1 MIIYKV
7 QLSSLGR
14 IIQLPDSQKIYG
26 AILHYLNDKGDLSG
40 IEKILDS
47 KLYIS
52 NVFPMEVLPNIYIWG
67 EEYTSSIDD
76 KMYEFSNNDYK
87 DYKSKKYITLGSK
100 KIEVEETF
108 RDMNNTEEI
117 VKGSGGVFSQNIIN
131 YKKEEDGKKEIINDF
146 EFYFRCDSQDLSNTI
161 STIIKEMKV
170 LKLGKRSTRGM
181 NLYEVIEIERLD
193 IQDSS
198 ECYLNLGMLGMNNLE
213 FIDMEKSKLKIYT
226 SKRKG
231 YVEWKK
237 ELIVQYI
244 GEGSVICLK
253 DNDINNLKSNI
264 QIDGEEGRRLYTGG
278 FLLPLRKKNRG
289 KS

>member
-1 MIIYKV
+1 MYKV

-264 QIDGEEGRRLYTGG
+264 QIDGEEGRRLYTCG

-289 KS
+289 NS

>member
-1 MIIYKV
+1 MYKV

-26 AILHYLNDKGDLSG
+26 AILHYLNDKGDLSV

-76 KMYEFSNNDYK
+76 KMYEFSNKDYK

-231 YVEWKK
+231 YVKWKK

-289 KS
+289 NS

>member
-1 MIIYKV
+1 MYKV

-52 NVFPMEVLPNIYIWG
+52 FPMEVLPNIYIWG

-181 NLYEVIEIERLD
+181 NLYEIIEIERLD

-289 KS
+289 NS

>member
-1 MIIYKV
+1 MYKV

-26 AILHYLNDKGDLSG
+26 AILHYLNDKSDLSV

-76 KMYEFSNNDYK
+76 KMYEFSNKDYK

-213 FIDMEKSKLKIYT
+213 FIDMKKSKLKIYT

-289 KS
+289 NS

>member
-289 KS
+289 NS

>member
-1 MIIYKV
+1 MYKV

-26 AILHYLNDKGDLSG
+26 AILHYLNDKSDLSV

-76 KMYEFSNNDYK
+76 KMYEFSNKDYK

-253 DNDINNLKSNI
+253 DNNINNLKSNI

>member
-1 MIIYKV
+1 MYKV

-26 AILHYLNDKGDLSG
+26 AILHYLNDKSDLSV

-76 KMYEFSNNDYK
+76 KMYEFSNKDYK

-231 YVEWKK
+231 YVKWKK

-253 DNDINNLKSNI
+253 DNNINNLKSNI

-289 KS
+289 NS

>member
-1 MIIYKV
+1 MYKV

-26 AILHYLNDKGDLSG
+26 AIFHYLNDKGDLSG

-76 KMYEFSNNDYK
+76 KMYEFSNKDYK

-253 DNDINNLKSNI
+253 DNNINNLKSNI

-289 KS
+289 NS

>member
-1 MIIYKV
+1 MYKV

-14 IIQLPDSQKIYG
+14 IIQLPDSQNIYG

-253 DNDINNLKSNI
+253 DNNIKNLKSNI

-289 KS
+289 NS

>member
-1 MIIYKV
+1 MYKV

-100 KIEVEETF
+100 KIEVDETF

-181 NLYEVIEIERLD
+181 NLYEIIEIERLD

-253 DNDINNLKSNI
+253 DNNIKNLKSNI

-289 KS
+289 NS

>member
-1 MIIYKV
+1 MYKV

-26 AILHYLNDKGDLSG
+26 AILHYLNDKSDLSV

-76 KMYEFSNNDYK
+76 KMYEFSNKDYK

-231 YVEWKK
+231 YVKWKK

-289 KS
+289 NS

>member
-1 MIIYKV
+1 MYKV

-26 AILHYLNDKGDLSG
+26 AILHYLNDKSDLSV

-253 DNDINNLKSNI
+253 DNNINNLKSNI
-264 QIDGEEGRRLYTGG
+264 QIDILIKLCYNRL
-278 FLLPLRKKNRG
+278 KNMQF
-289 KS
+289 KYLAL

>member
-1 MIIYKV
+1 MYKV

-26 AILHYLNDKGDLSG
+26 AILHYLNDKGDLSV

-76 KMYEFSNNDYK
+76 KMYEFSNKDYK

-253 DNDINNLKSNI
+253 DNNINNLKSNI

-289 KS
+289 NS

>member
-1 MIIYKV
+1 MYKV

-26 AILHYLNDKGDLSG
+26 AILHYLNDKSDLSV

-76 KMYEFSNNDYK
+76 KMYEFSNKDYK

-213 FIDMEKSKLKIYT
+213 FIDMEKSKLKI
-226 SKRKG
+226 
-231 YVEWKK
+231 
-237 ELIVQYI
+237 
-244 GEGSVICLK
+244 
-253 DNDINNLKSNI
+253 
-264 QIDGEEGRRLYTGG
+264 
-278 FLLPLRKKNRG
+278 
-289 KS
+289 

>member
-1 MIIYKV
+1 MYKV

-181 NLYEVIEIERLD
+181 NLYEIIEIKKLD

-289 KS
+289 NS

>member
-1 MIIYKV
+1 MYKV

-76 KMYEFSNNDYK
+76 KMYEFSNKDYK

-253 DNDINNLKSNI
+253 DNNINNLKSNI

-289 KS
+289 NS

>member
-1 MIIYKV
+1 MYKV

-117 VKGSGGVFSQNIIN
+117 LKGSGGVFSQNIIN

-289 KS
+289 NS

>member
-1 MIIYKV
+1 MYKV

-76 KMYEFSNNDYK
+76 KMYEFSNKDYK

-213 FIDMEKSKLKIYT
+213 FIDMKKSKLKIYT

-253 DNDINNLKSNI
+253 DNNINNLKSNI

-289 KS
+289 NS

>member
-1 MIIYKV
+1 MYKV

-26 AILHYLNDKGDLSG
+26 AILHYLNDKSDLSV

-76 KMYEFSNNDYK
+76 KMYEFSNKDYK

-253 DNDINNLKSNI
+253 DNNINNLKSNI

-289 KS
+289 NS

>member
-1 MIIYKV
+1 MYKV

-264 QIDGEEGRRLYTGG
+264 QIDGEEGRRVYTGG

-289 KS
+289 NS

>member
-1 MIIYKV
+1 MYKV

-87 DYKSKKYITLGSK
+87 NYKSKKYITLGSK

-253 DNDINNLKSNI
+253 DNNINNLKSNI

-289 KS
+289 NS

>member
-1 MIIYKV
+1 MYKV

-76 KMYEFSNNDYK
+76 KMYGFSNNDYK

-289 KS
+289 NS

>member
-1 MIIYKV
+1 MYKV

-26 AILHYLNDKGDLSG
+26 AILHYLNDKGDLSV

-76 KMYEFSNNDYK
+76 KMYEFSNKDYK

-231 YVEWKK
+231 YVKWKK

-253 DNDINNLKSNI
+253 DNNINNLKSNI

-289 KS
+289 NS

>member
-1 MIIYKV
+1 MYKV

-278 FLLPLRKKNRG
+278 FLLPLRKQNRG
-289 KS
+289 NS

>member
-1 MIIYKV
+1 MIMYKV

-289 KS
+289 NS

>member
-1 MIIYKV
+1 MYKV

-87 DYKSKKYITLGSK
+87 NYKSKKYITLGSK

-181 NLYEVIEIERLD
+181 NLYEIIEIERLD

-289 KS
+289 NS

>member
-1 MIIYKV
+1 MYKV

-181 NLYEVIEIERLD
+181 NLYEIIEIERLD

-253 DNDINNLKSNI
+253 DNNIKNLKSNI

-278 FLLPLRKKNRG
+278 SLLPLRKKNRG
-289 KS
+289 NS

>member
-1 MIIYKV
+1 
-7 QLSSLGR
+7 
-14 IIQLPDSQKIYG
+14 
-26 AILHYLNDKGDLSG
+26 
-40 IEKILDS
+40 
-47 KLYIS
+47 
-52 NVFPMEVLPNIYIWG
+52 MEF
-67 EEYTSSIDD
+67 T
-76 KMYEFSNNDYK
+76 YK

-253 DNDINNLKSNI
+253 DNNIKNLKSNI

-289 KS
+289 NS

>member
-1 MIIYKV
+1 MYKV

-14 IIQLPDSQKIYG
+14 ILQLPDSQKIYG

-87 DYKSKKYITLGSK
+87 NYKSKKYITLGSK

-289 KS
+289 NS

>member
-1 MIIYKV
+1 MYKV

-26 AILHYLNDKGDLSG
+26 AILHYLNDKGDLSV

-76 KMYEFSNNDYK
+76 KMYEFSNKDYK

-253 DNDINNLKSNI
+253 DNNIKNLKSNI

-289 KS
+289 NS

>member
-1 MIIYKV
+1 MYKV

-231 YVEWKK
+231 YVKWKK

-289 KS
+289 NS

>member
-26 AILHYLNDKGDLSG
+26 AILHYLNDKGDLRV

-253 DNDINNLKSNI
+253 DNNIKNLKSNI

-289 KS
+289 NS

>member
-1 MIIYKV
+1 MYKV

-26 AILHYLNDKGDLSG
+26 AILHYLNDKGDLSV

-253 DNDINNLKSNI
+253 DNNINNLKSNI

-289 KS
+289 NS

>member
-1 MIIYKV
+1 MYKV

-26 AILHYLNDKGDLSG
+26 AILHYLNDKGDLSV

-193 IQDSS
+193 IRDSS
-198 ECYLNLGMLGMNNLE
+198 ECCLNLGMLGMNNLE

-253 DNDINNLKSNI
+253 DNNINNLKSNI

-289 KS
+289 NS

>member
-1 MIIYKV
+1 MYKV

-26 AILHYLNDKGDLSG
+26 AILHYLNDKSDLSV

-253 DNDINNLKSNI
+253 DNNINNLKSNI

-289 KS
+289 NS

>member
-1 MIIYKV
+1 MYKV

-26 AILHYLNDKGDLSG
+26 AILHYLNDKSDLSV

-289 KS
+289 NS

>member
-1 MIIYKV
+1 MYKV

-76 KMYEFSNNDYK
+76 KMYEFSNKDYK

-253 DNDINNLKSNI
+253 DNNIKNLKSNI

-289 KS
+289 NS